1 MSQFI
6 RRNVVYHQTTVNIP
20 VDLKDR
26 ASSLGIRLNP
36 VFIAALEEEIKKRDD
51 MS

>member
-1 MSQFI
+1 MS
-6 RRNVVYHQTTVNIP
+6 RVVRGDVVYHQTTVNIP
-20 VDLKDR
+20 LELKDR

-36 VFIAALEEEIKKRDD
+36 IFIRALEEEIKKRDD

>member
-1 MSQFI
+1 MSQI
-6 RRNVVYHQTTVNIP
+6 VRRDVVYHQTTVNIP
-20 VDLKDR
+20 LALKDR

-36 VFIAALEEEIKKRDD
+36 LFIRALEEEIEKRDD